1 MWCSR
6 VLTLLLCAILALP
19 SLVWAA
25 VAHDAT
31 TTHTATNASSVS
43 GSHTPTSTTNG
54 IAMICV
60 TWQRG
65 TLGTLNSVTYGGNAA
80 TQVGAQTEVS
90 SGTKRVELWRYLNPP
105 AGASTVTATFDTTKN
120 DMRMHV
126 STYTG
131 VDQTTP
137 LGTAATF
144 NTFAGTASVNVSSAA
159 GELVVDCDLT
169 DAIASATVGAGQTQ
183 RANFGD
189 TGNHLHLGSEE
200 AGAATTTMSWT
211 LSTTA
216 LSAGIAVPLKPAA
229 VASTCPKRML
239 LGVGC

>member
-1 MWCSR
+1 MTR
-6 VLTLLLCAILALP
+6 LLLAGLLWLIPAMG
-19 SLVWAA
+19 WAA

-31 TTHTATNASSVS
+31 TTFTSNNSTTVG

-60 TWQRG
+60 SFQRG
-65 TLGTLNSVTYGGNAA
+65 TLPTVTGVTYNGSAA
-80 TQVGAQTEVS
+80 TLVDGQTEVS
-90 SGTKRVELWRYLNPP
+90 SGQRRVELWYYKAPP
-105 AGASTVTATFDTTKN
+105 SGASTVTATMSAITN
-120 DMRMHV
+120 DSRMHV

-137 LGTAATF
+137 LGTAAKF
-144 NTFAGTASVNVSSAA
+144 NTFAGTASVTVTSAA

-200 AGAATTTMSWT
+200 AGAASVSMDWT

-216 LSAGIAVPLKPAA
+216 LSAGVGVPLKPAA
-229 VASTCPKRML
+229 AAATCQSRSLM
-239 LGVGC
+239 GVGC

>member
-1 MWCSR
+1 MRKIPAWSLC
-6 VLTLLLCAILALP
+6 VLLVLP
-19 SLVWAA
+19 SGAWAA
-25 VAHDAT
+25 IAHDAT
-31 TTHTATNASSVS
+31 TTFTSNNSTTVG
-43 GSHTPTSTTNG
+43 GSHTPVSTTNG

-60 TWQRG
+60 SFQRG
-65 TLGTLNSVTYGGNAA
+65 TLPTVTGVTYGGNAA
-80 TQVGAQTEVS
+80 TLVAAQTEAS
-90 SGTKRVELWRYLNPP
+90 SGQRRIELWRYVGYS
-105 AGASTVTATFDTTKN
+105 AGASTVTATMSAITN
-120 DMRMHV
+120 DSRLHV

-131 VDQTTP
+131 VDQSTP
-137 LGTAATF
+137 LGTAVTF
-144 NTFAGTASVNVSSAA
+144 NTFATTASVTVTSAA

-200 AGAATTTMSWT
+200 AGAASVSMDWT

-216 LSAGIAVPLKPAA
+216 LSAGIGVPLKPAT
-229 VASTCPKRML
+229 STTACRLSL